1 LIVSPRPVSR
11 GDERDPVEMQADLVV
26 QLCSN
31 VRFVNYDAGKR
42 LLGD

>member
-1 LIVSPRPVSR
+1 
-11 GDERDPVEMQADLVV
+11 VEMQAELVV

-31 VRFVNYDAGKR
+31 VKFVNYDAGKR